1 MAIQIPGFGG
11 FGGFNRANQAAVLQQ
26 QLSDMQQAR
35 TIHTQIQAEAR
46 KSEMQR
52 WQITQE
58 LQTKI
63 HAITAEVTVNKAKM
77 SDKAF
82 NAMKSYISS

>member
-1 MAIQIPGFGG
+1 MAIPGLAGG
-11 FGGFNRANQAAVLQQ
+11 FASQANQAAVLQQ

-35 TIHTQIQAEAR
+35 TIHTQIAAEAR

-52 WQITQE
+52 WQIAAE